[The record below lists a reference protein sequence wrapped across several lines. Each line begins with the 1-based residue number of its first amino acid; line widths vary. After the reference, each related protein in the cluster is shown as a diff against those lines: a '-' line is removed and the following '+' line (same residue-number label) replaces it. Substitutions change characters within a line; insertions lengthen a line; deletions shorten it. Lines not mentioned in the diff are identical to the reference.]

1 MLVLRL
7 EGGNLL
13 FEGELNQNNFSIE
26 MKRQKWF
33 KTNRNGQFFLQQH
46 TETHTQKH
54 TETHRNAQKKTI
66 RNGQKLTEI
75 DRTGQKQT

>member
-1 MLVLRL
+1 MQAIWIPYGSFWDTSCRPRREGLLVLRL

-46 TETHTQKH
+46 TETHKKKQL
-54 TETHRNAQKKTI
+54 ETDRN
-66 RNGQKLTEI
+66 
-75 DRTGQKQT
+75 